1 MRNRSARRRTSN
13 RLARSNAS
21 LTKNSLSLGR
31 FIVAEEGTD
40 VPELLPEMKPPAN
53 SLVLLTVKLLAGQ
66 VGHLG
71 DVARED
77 LGMGAVK
84 AANVQVKAPQ
94 VPGLQQWV
102 QELQVT
108 DSLEVGLL

>member
-1 MRNRSARRRTSN
+1 MRNRSARRRNRN
-13 RLARSNAS
+13 RLARSSAN

-40 VPELLPEMKPPAN
+40 VPELLPEMNPPAN

-71 DVARED
+71 DVAGED

-84 AANVQVKAPQ
+84 AANVKLEAPQ
-94 VPGLQQWV
+94 VPRLDKRVKQ
-102 QELQVT
+102 LHVT
-108 DSLEVGLL
+108 DGLEVGLL

>member
-1 MRNRSARRRTSN
+1 MRSKSARRRTRK
-13 RLARSNAS
+13 RLARSNANI
-21 LTKNSLSLGR
+21 TRNSLSLGR
-31 FIVAEEGTD
+31 SIVAEEGTD
-40 VPELLPEMKPPAN
+40 VPELLPEMNPPAN

-84 AANVQVKAPQ
+84 AANVELEVPQ
-94 VPGLQQWV
+94 VPGLDKRVKQ
-102 QELQVT
+102 LHVT
-108 DSLEVGLL
+108 DGLEVGLL